1 MMEDALLLPSGI
13 AASVAISRDSV
24 QVASGLVSDDDD
36 GSLLGAAMCS
46 FSTSGLDEVIIM

>member
-1 MMEDALLLPSGI
+1 MEDALLLPSGI